1 MSARGAGQFGRELVI
16 PPLHLPPEALMP
28 FVDAGDARLHYQV
41 MGPVGGASAADAPA
55 LVFAHGAGG
64 NAASW
69 WQQVPAFCDRHR
81 VLSFDHRGFGRST
94 CTEFSSKHF
103 DADLVAI
110 LDAAGIERAVIVCQ
124 SMGGWTG
131 LRTAALHPARVAGLV
146 LANTPGAVFSDAL
159 VSAMRNVRP
168 LATSDGLHHPA
179 ISDRFVARDPAGA
192 YLYNQ
197 IAALNLPRDDVG
209 RGLMARE
216 GFLTPAQLEAFA
228 TPTLVVA
235 SELDDLFPPAL
246 LHATAALLKARVVD
260 VDDAGHSTYFER
272 PDAFNH
278 IVAGFLRELGLR

>member
-1 MSARGAGQFGRELVI
+1 
-16 PPLHLPPEALMP
+16 MP
-28 FVDAGDARLHYQV
+28 FVTAGDAHLHYQSI
-41 MGPVGGASAADAPA
+41 GPASGAPT

-69 WQQVPAFCDRHR
+69 WQQVPAFCERYR

-94 CTEFSSKHF
+94 CSEFSSKHF
-103 DADLVAI
+103 DGDLLAI
-110 LDAAGIERAVIVCQ
+110 LDDAGVDRAVIVCQ

-131 LRTAALHPARVAGLV
+131 VRMAANHPERVAGLV

-159 VSAMRNVRP
+159 VTALRNVRP
-168 LATSDGLHHPA
+168 LTTLDGLHHPA
-179 ISDRFVARDPAGA
+179 ISDLFVARDPAGA

-197 IAALNLPRDDVG
+197 IAALNTPRDDVG

-228 TPTLVVA
+228 TPTLVIA
-235 SELDDLFPPAL
+235 SALDDLFPPAL
-246 LHATAALLKARVVD
+246 LHATAAMLRARVVD
-260 VDDAGHSTYFER
+260 VADAGHSTYFER

-278 IVAGFLRELGLR
+278 IVAAFLGELGF

>member
-1 MSARGAGQFGRELVI
+1 
-16 PPLHLPPEALMP
+16 MP
-28 FVDAGDARLHYQV
+28 FVDTGDARLHYQLI
-41 MGPVGGASAADAPA
+41 GPADGAAAIAAATAPA

-69 WQQVPAFCDRHR
+69 WQQVPAFCGRYR

-94 CTEFSSKHF
+94 CGEFSSRHF

-110 LDAAGIERAVIVCQ
+110 LDHAGVDRAVIVCQ

-131 LRTAALHPARVAGLV
+131 VRTAALHPERVVGLV
-146 LANTPGAVFSDAL
+146 LANTPGAVYSDAL
-159 VSAMRNVRP
+159 ATALRSVRP

-197 IAALNLPRDDVG
+197 IAALNSPRDDVG
-209 RGLMARE
+209 RGLMARD

-228 TPTLVVA
+228 TPTLVIA
-235 SELDDLFPPAL
+235 SAWDDLFPPAL
-246 LHATAALLKARVVD
+246 LHATAAMLKARVVD

-278 IVAGFLRELGLR
+278 VVASFLHELGLA